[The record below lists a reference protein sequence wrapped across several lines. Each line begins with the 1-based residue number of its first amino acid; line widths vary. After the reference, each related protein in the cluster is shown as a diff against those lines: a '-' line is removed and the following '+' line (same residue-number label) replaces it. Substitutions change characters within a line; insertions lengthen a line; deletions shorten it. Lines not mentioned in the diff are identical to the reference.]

1 MNITILGRIL
11 RLFGF
16 TGKTLDKAIAQMNKL
31 DSYLEQVEAIEKA
44 NAAKADEAVRKAA
57 EASKTAS
64 ANAERASRIR
74 ARAQEFVA

>member
-1 MNITILGRIL
+1 
-11 RLFGF
+11 
-16 TGKTLDKAIAQMNKL
+16 MNKL

-57 EASKTAS
+57 EASKTATD
-64 ANAERASRIR
+64 NAERASRIR

>member
-31 DSYLEQVEAIEKA
+31 DTYLEQVEAIEKA
-44 NAAKADEAVRKAA
+44 NAAKADEAVRRAA

-64 ANAERASRIR
+64 ENAERASRIR